1 MGIKKKKW
9 VRIEEQIVEK
19 KGKEIKKEMD
29 ENVRD
34 DLMSF
39 MRRVNIMKLKGEEGI
54 EYMRKD
60 MEERERMS

>member
-1 MGIKKKKW
+1 
-9 VRIEEQIVEK
+9 
-19 KGKEIKKEMD
+19 MD